1 MSMRLR
7 QLVIA
12 AKDGPDVARQLRT
25 VLGLGEPYADPGV
38 AEFGLDNAVFAIGDQ
53 FLEVIWPV
61 AETAPAMRFI
71 ARNGGDGGYMVIL
84 QTDDL
89 TAQRARAQAQ
99 SIRSVWTVDLPDIS
113 ATHFHPADTGGA
125 ILSIDEPRPA
135 KSWRWG
141 GPDWEANA
149 VAGALNG
156 AVFHSRD
163 ASKLRATWAN
173 LLGLPEGD
181 TTLAL
186 DDANLTMIQGDRD
199 ALASFEIALPDPEAA
214 IARAKAEGLIAEDG
228 TILIGGTTFKLGEL

>member
-12 AKDGPDVARQLRT
+12 AEDGPKVADQLKT
-25 VLGLGEPYADPGV
+25 VLGLGAPFPDPGV
-38 AEFGLDNAVFAIGDQ
+38 GFFGLDNAVFAIGDQ
-53 FLEVIWPV
+53 FLEVIWPI
-61 AETAPAMRFI
+61 AETAPANRFL

-89 TAQRARAQAQ
+89 KTLRERSLAQNVRH
-99 SIRSVWTVDLPDIS
+99 VWTADHDDIS

-125 ILSIDEPRPA
+125 ILSVDEPRPA

-149 VAGALNG
+149 VPGALKG

-163 ASKLRATWAN
+163 AGKLAAKWAD
-173 LLGLPEGD
+173 LLGLPHGETG
-181 TTLAL
+181 LAL
-186 DDANLTMIQGDRD
+186 DDANLTMQPAERD
-199 ALASFEIALPDPEAA
+199 ALAEFEIALPDPAA
-214 IARAKAEGLIAEDG
+214 ALARAKAAGLNVEDN
-228 TILIGGTTFKLGEL
+228 TVLIGGTTLRLLSL